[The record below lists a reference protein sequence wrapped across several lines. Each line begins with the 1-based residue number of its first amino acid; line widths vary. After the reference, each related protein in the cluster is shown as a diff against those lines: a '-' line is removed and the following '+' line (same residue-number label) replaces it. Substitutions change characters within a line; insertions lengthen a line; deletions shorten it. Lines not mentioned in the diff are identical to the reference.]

1 MRTPSWLQRT
11 PDTHGRDL
19 WWVRLILNVGRPVVA
34 IFVLVMCAPGEHY
47 LALQAGWNETLAWGM
62 PGVLTAYAGIA
73 AVVATKRAPGAHGKA
88 TAVWGAVVSI
98 LAAMAAQP
106 IAHLYGRPGLTQ
118 QQIALIIVVSCIPAL
133 VFGHLLHMAAVRTET
148 PDVTVVLRDTGTD
161 RDMPGDVTTW
171 QLADEDRAAVQADL
185 MSLGQ
190 TADIESV
197 GRRTPDTHWTP
208 KPDKDTDIEPV
219 FLINPRVR
227 RTTDGSVPSL
237 VRTLLSADPD
247 TTDEDIRAAVL
258 DKFPDT
264 KADTLRK
271 AITRNRP
278 ASRTA

>member
-11 PDTHGRDL
+11 PNTHGRDL

-34 IFVLVMCAPGEHY
+34 VFVLVMCAPGEHY

-106 IAHLYGRPGLTQ
+106 IAHLYGKPGLTAQ
-118 QQIALIIVVSCIPAL
+118 QAALIITVSCIPAL

-148 PDVTVVLRDTGTD
+148 PDKAVVLKDTGTD
-161 RDMPGDVTTW
+161 RDMPGGATTW
-171 QLADEDRAAVQADL
+171 RLADTDKAAVQADL

-190 TADIESV
+190 TADVTSL
-197 GRRTPDTHWTP
+197 GQRTADTHWTP
-208 KPDKDTDIEPV
+208 KPDKDADAETV
-219 FLINPRVR
+219 FRIVR

-237 VRTLLSADPD
+237 VRSLLSADPD

-264 KADTLRK
+264 KSDTLRK